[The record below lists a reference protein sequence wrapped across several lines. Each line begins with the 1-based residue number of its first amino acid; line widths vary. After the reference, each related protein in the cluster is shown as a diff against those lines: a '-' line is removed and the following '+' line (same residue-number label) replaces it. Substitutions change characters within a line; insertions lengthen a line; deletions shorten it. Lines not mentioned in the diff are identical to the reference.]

1 VTQTVADAILH
12 ILASHGIRY
21 AFGIP
26 GVHNLAF
33 WKSDQPDAPQI
44 INVRH
49 EQSAVYAADGI
60 ARATGGIGVALTTT
74 GPGAAN
80 TLGAF
85 GEASIS
91 GSSLL
96 VISSEAP
103 IAKRHKGIY
112 RGYLH
117 EMTDQASLFTPL
129 AKVSDSG
136 VPLAKSASSAIE
148 AIDFLKELIVGITQ
162 APSGAGYLGIPADIL
177 SAPFEGNLEMPTA
190 VSTEHQKLQ
199 VLAELIRDSKRI
211 IFWVGGGASSVDPEI
226 AKLSELLKAPIIT
239 TFAGRGIGSSSR
251 YYLEIPV
258 HEVEASELLS
268 EADLLIIMGSQFD
281 GMNTKNWTVKL
292 PPRVAVID
300 AAPGLIERNAS
311 VDLALKADLSNTF
324 FKDLFAEPHLK
335 EMSEREEWVN
345 VIAINQRARARVS
358 TTLEGRSGM
367 ALVNAIEK
375 SWPDEGRIVLDMCI
389 AGYWSGGYLRSKR
402 ARRIAYP
409 VGWGTL
415 GFALPASI
423 GTAIDGTP
431 TLVVVGDGGIAFA
444 LAELATLVQQS
455 LPVTILLHDDG
466 GYGMLRYDQK
476 VMNAPERGVD
486 LLNPK
491 WELLTQ
497 SYGISFKETNLD
509 SLATDLATSKELKG
523 PNLLLLREPL
533 LPPRTTSP
541 RWKESQPN

>member
-1 VTQTVADAILH
+1 VTQTVADAILR
-12 ILASHGIRY
+12 ILASHGVRY

-33 WKSDQPDAPQI
+33 WKSDLPDAPQI

-190 VSTEHQKLQ
+190 VSREHQRLQ
-199 VLAELIRDSKRI
+199 GLAELIRNSKRI
-211 IFWVGGGASSVDPEI
+211 IFWVGGGATKVDPEI
-226 AKLSELLKAPIIT
+226 ARLSELLKAPIIT
-239 TFAGRGIGSSSR
+239 TFAGRGTGSSSP

-258 HEVEASELLS
+258 HEVEASELLG
-268 EADLLIIMGSQFD
+268 EADLVIIMGSQFD

-292 PPRVAVID
+292 PPKVAVID
-300 AAPGLIERNAS
+300 AAPGLIERNTR
-311 VDLALKADLSNTF
+311 VDLALKADLNGTF
-324 FKDLFAEPHLK
+324 FDNLFAEPHLK
-335 EMSEREEWVN
+335 EIGEKEEWVD
-345 VIAINQRARARVS
+345 VSSINEGARARISVTS
-358 TTLEGRSGM
+358 EGSSAM
-367 ALVNAIEK
+367 ALVNAIEQ
-375 SWPDEGRIVLDMCI
+375 SWPTEGRIVLDMCI

-423 GTAIDGTP
+423 GSAIDGTP

-476 VMNAPERGVD
+476 VMSAPERGVD

-491 WELLTQ
+491 WELLAQ

-509 SLATDLATSKELKG
+509 SLTTDLATARELKG

>member
-1 VTQTVADAILH
+1 MTQTVADAILR
-12 ILASHGIRY
+12 ILASHGVRY

-33 WKSDQPDAPQI
+33 WKSDLPDAPQI

-103 IAKRHKGIY
+103 IAKRNKGIY

-136 VPLAKSASSAIE
+136 VPFAKSASSAIE

-190 VSTEHQKLQ
+190 VSTEHQELQ
-199 VLAELIRDSKRI
+199 GLAELIRDSKRI

-311 VDLALKADLSNTF
+311 VDLALKADLNSTF

-345 VIAINQRARARVS
+345 VISINQRARARIS

>member
-1 VTQTVADAILH
+1 MTQTVADAILR
-12 ILASHGIRY
+12 ILASHGVRY

-33 WKSDQPDAPQI
+33 WKSDLPDAPQI

-91 GSSLL
+91 SSSLL

-103 IAKRHKGIY
+103 IAQRNKGIY

-117 EMTDQASLFTPL
+117 EMTNQASLFTPL

-148 AIDFLKELIVGITQ
+148 AIDFLKELIIGITQ

-199 VLAELIRDSKRI
+199 GLAELIRDSKRI

-258 HEVEASELLS
+258 HEVEVSELLS

-311 VDLALKADLSNTF
+311 VDLALKADLNSTF

>member
-1 VTQTVADAILH
+1 
-12 ILASHGIRY
+12 
-21 AFGIP
+21 
-26 GVHNLAF
+26 
-33 WKSDQPDAPQI
+33 
-44 INVRH
+44 
-49 EQSAVYAADGI
+49 
-60 ARATGGIGVALTTT
+60 
-74 GPGAAN
+74 
-80 TLGAF
+80 
-85 GEASIS
+85 
-91 GSSLL
+91 
-96 VISSEAP
+96 
-103 IAKRHKGIY
+103 
-112 RGYLH
+112 
-117 EMTDQASLFTPL
+117 
-129 AKVSDSG
+129 
-136 VPLAKSASSAIE
+136 
-148 AIDFLKELIVGITQ
+148 
-162 APSGAGYLGIPADIL
+162 
-177 SAPFEGNLEMPTA
+177 
-190 VSTEHQKLQ
+190 
-199 VLAELIRDSKRI
+199 
-211 IFWVGGGASSVDPEI
+211 
-226 AKLSELLKAPIIT
+226 
-239 TFAGRGIGSSSR
+239 
-251 YYLEIPV
+251 
-258 HEVEASELLS
+258 
-268 EADLLIIMGSQFD
+268 
-281 GMNTKNWTVKL
+281 
-292 PPRVAVID
+292 
-300 AAPGLIERNAS
+300 
-311 VDLALKADLSNTF
+311 
-324 FKDLFAEPHLK
+324 
-335 EMSEREEWVN
+335 
-345 VIAINQRARARVS
+345 
-358 TTLEGRSGM
+358 M

-509 SLATDLATSKELKG
+509 SLATDLAASKELKG